1 MGFSFWT
8 LLQGSSVFYIWYELN
23 VSCSHSWDV
32 VHTYKVQFSNDSLV
46 WKPCMNGTEEAVSE
60 HSTFRLNSS
69 LCTPLHMSDIWTINL
84 VVRNT
89 FICLLRLLFSWWWQ
103 LVGEFTFDDYFYL
116 IFLQK
121 STEWVLS

>member
-1 MGFSFWT
+1 MGFIFWT

-60 HSTFRLNSS
+60 H
-69 LCTPLHMSDIWTINL
+69 
-84 VVRNT
+84 
-89 FICLLRLLFSWWWQ
+89 
-103 LVGEFTFDDYFYL
+103 
-116 IFLQK
+116 
-121 STEWVLS
+121 